1 MKKEGERV
9 WEGVGEREKVNVP
22 AYKGDSKRMWNNHMI
37 LPFMV
42 LESIE
47 RGSI

>member
-1 MKKEGERV
+1 MRKERGRV
-9 WEGVGEREKVNVP
+9 WEGGREREKVEFP

-37 LPFMV
+37 LPCMV

-47 RGSI
+47 RGII

>member
-1 MKKEGERV
+1 MRKERGRV
-9 WEGVGEREKVNVP
+9 WEEGREREEVEFPV
-22 AYKGDSKRMWNNHMI
+22 YKGDSKRMWINHLI
-37 LPFMV
+37 LPCIV